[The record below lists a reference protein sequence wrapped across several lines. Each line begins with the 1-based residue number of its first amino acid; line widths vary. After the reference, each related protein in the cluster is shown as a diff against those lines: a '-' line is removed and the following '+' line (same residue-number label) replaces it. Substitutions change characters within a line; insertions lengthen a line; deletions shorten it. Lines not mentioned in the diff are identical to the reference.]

1 MNSYYMMLDVRDNIG
16 EDVASH
22 WGDNDILR
30 KLNAAQRKV
39 ANLFILTTGDWLIKS
54 TNLTPVDSV
63 ITLPDDCAKPVYM
76 EETSSGYAVT
86 LHGNVR
92 DRGLTRLVG
101 AVTYD
106 GVVEAYMQKDAIV
119 VNQDDYTT
127 QVTLWYQQ
135 RVPDVHA
142 GTAGASGVTTK
153 LEFDL
158 TNEPKRSDDYY
169 NNVSIEVVD
178 GTGAGII
185 EDISDYDGSGY
196 YATITGPVASGD
208 HYGTVSE
215 LPEES
220 HDLIILEASLMLL
233 VKPSSALEPSVFKYM
248 QERTRQAREDLEEW
262 ISTRVASN
270 PSIRSN
276 DDY

>member
-1 MNSYYMMLDVRDNIG
+1 MMLDVRDNIG

-101 AVTYD
+101 AVAYD

-135 RVPDVHA
+135 RVPDLHA